1 MIRDKFAH
9 KTAIVT
15 GAGSGIGLEISRR
28 LLEEGAS
35 VVLNEIDGELCKNAI
50 AQLSEEYSDRVRI
63 EIGDAGE
70 LEVIKKLVAT
80 AKEKFGHLDLTV
92 ANAGLT
98 KFGDFFTFTLK
109 DFQEVMR
116 LNLQGSFFLAQ
127 EAAKLMKAQE
137 KGGSILLM
145 SSVIG
150 MQAYPNLTAY
160 AMSKAAISMMARSL
174 VLPLSPHQITINAI
188 APGATVTPRTL
199 EEDPNYEAIWQ
210 NVIPLNKTAKTRD
223 IADAALFLLSE
234 QGRHITGQTLVI
246 DGGWTTV
253 GNLPSSS

>member
-1 MIRDKFAH
+1 MTNKFEH

-15 GAGSGIGLEISRR
+15 GAGSGIGLEIARH
-28 LLEEGAS
+28 LLKEGAS
-35 VVLNEIDGELCKNAI
+35 VVLNEIDWELCKVD
-50 AQLSEEYSDRVRI
+50 LSPLTEEYPGRSQIV
-63 EIGDAGE
+63 IGDAGHLE
-70 LEVIKKLVAT
+70 LIKKLVT
-80 AKEKFGHLDLTV
+80 VAKEEFGHLDLTV

-98 KFGDFFTFTLK
+98 KFGDFFSFTLE

-127 EAAKLMKAQE
+127 EAAKQMKAQ
-137 KGGSILLM
+137 KNGGSILLM

-188 APGATVTPRTL
+188 APGATITPRTL
-199 EEDPNYEAIWQ
+199 EEDSNYRDIWEH
-210 NVIPLNKTAKTRD
+210 VIPLRKTATTRD
-223 IADAALFLLSE
+223 IAAAALFLLSE
-234 QGRHITGQTLVI
+234 EGRHITGQTLVI
-246 DGGWTTV
+246 DGGWTAV
-253 GNLPSSS
+253 SPLP